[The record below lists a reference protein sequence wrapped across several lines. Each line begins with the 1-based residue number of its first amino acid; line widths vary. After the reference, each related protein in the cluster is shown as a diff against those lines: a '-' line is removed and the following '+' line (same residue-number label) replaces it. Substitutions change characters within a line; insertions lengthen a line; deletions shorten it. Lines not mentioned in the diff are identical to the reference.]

1 MITEEQQ
8 QRLDEYN
15 ERLAKMW
22 AVFEKYPTQSVSDSI
37 ARVTEQMHEDE
48 LLYDIWEDL

>member
-22 AVFEKYPTQSVSDSI
+22 QVFEKYPTQTVSDAISRI
-37 ARVTEQMHEDE
+37 TEQMHGDE
-48 LLYDIWEDL
+48 LLDGVFEE